1 MKQREPN
8 GGLVEMTYRQPKI
21 SLIDIP
27 VLLLGIAIAA
37 PFVLMLIAPFT
48 HGL

>member
-1 MKQREPN
+1 MRDMN
-8 GGLVEMTYRQPKI
+8 NRQPTI
-21 SLIDIP
+21 SLFDVP
-27 VLLLGIAIAA
+27 VLLIATMIAM

>member
-1 MKQREPN
+1 MRD
-8 GGLVEMTYRQPKI
+8 MTYRQPTI
-21 SLIDIP
+21 SLFDIP
-27 VLLLGIAIAA
+27 VLVIATAIAV

>member
-1 MKQREPN
+1 MRD
-8 GGLVEMTYRQPKI
+8 MTYRQPTI
-21 SLIDIP
+21 SLFDIP
-27 VLLLGIAIAA
+27 VLLFAIAIAM

>member
-1 MKQREPN
+1 MRD
-8 GGLVEMTYRQPKI
+8 MTYRQPTI
-21 SLIDIP
+21 SLFDVP
-27 VLLLGIAIAA
+27 MLVFAIAIAV

>member
-1 MKQREPN
+1 MKQTEPT
-8 GGLVEMTYRQPKI
+8 GGLGEMTYRQPKF
-21 SLIDIP
+21 SLIDLP
-27 VLLLGIAIAA
+27 MLLVAIAIAA

>member
-1 MKQREPN
+1 MSD
-8 GGLVEMTYRQPKI
+8 MTYRQQKF

-27 VLLLGIAIAA
+27 MLLLAVAIAA
-37 PFVLMLIAPFT
+37 PFVLMLVAPFT

>member
-1 MKQREPN
+1 
-8 GGLVEMTYRQPKI
+8 MTYQQPKF

-27 VLLLGIAIAA
+27 MLLLAVAIAA
-37 PFVLMLIAPFT
+37 PFVLMLVAPFT

>member
-1 MKQREPN
+1 
-8 GGLVEMTYRQPKI
+8 MTYRQPTI
-21 SLIDIP
+21 SLFDIP
-27 VLLLGIAIAA
+27 ALLLSVGIAA